1 MLENDMNGHVS
12 TIRAFNRFYTRKI
25 GVVDGVASSPFS
37 LAEARV
43 LYELA
48 HREQPTAT
56 DIRKEL
62 GLDAGYMSRIL
73 RGFERRKLVTREQSK
88 TDERQR
94 FLSLTAKGRKAFA
107 PLDERSNRD
116 VAAMLEKLSPRE
128 RKQLLDAVQ
137 TVGRLLG
144 DKAEPRTPYLL
155 RQHQPGDMGWIVHR
169 QAILYAEE
177 YGWDGTYEAL
187 AAEIVAQFIKNY
199 DPKRERCWIAEKNG
213 ERVGAVFVAKASE
226 EIARLR
232 LLHVEPET
240 RGLGIGTRLVEECI
254 RFARQAGYQKMTLWT
269 QSILHAAR
277 HIYKQAGFQVV
288 SEEQHH
294 TFGKDLTAE
303 TWELDLRT
311 AAF

>member
-1 MLENDMNGHVS
+1 MADHGVDAQVDM
-12 TIRAFNRFYTRKI
+12 IRAFNRFYTRKI
-25 GVVDGVASSPFS
+25 GVIDGTASSPFS

-73 RGFERRKLVTREQSK
+73 REFERRKLVTRVRSK
-88 TDERQR
+88 TDERQK
-94 FLSLTAKGRKAFA
+94 FLSLTARGRRAFA

-116 VAAMLEKLSPRE
+116 VAAMLEALSPAA
-128 RKQLLDAVQ
+128 RKQLVDAAQ
-137 TVGRLLG
+137 SMRGLLG
-144 DKAEPRTPYLL
+144 DKPESKVPYLL

-177 YGWDGTYEAL
+177 YGWDETYEAL

-199 DPKRERCWIAEKNG
+199 DPKRERCWIAEKDG
-213 ERVGAVFVAKASE
+213 VRVGAVFVAKASDE
-226 EIARLR
+226 VVKLR
-232 LLHVEPET
+232 LLHVEAEA
-240 RGLGIGTRLVEECI
+240 RGLGIGKRLVDECV

-269 QSILHAAR
+269 QSNLHAAR
-277 HIYKQAGFQVV
+277 HLYKQAGFRIVR
-288 SEEQHH
+288 EEQHH
-294 TFGKDLTAE
+294 SFGKDLTAE
-303 TWELDLRT
+303 TWELDLRS
-311 AAF
+311 AV